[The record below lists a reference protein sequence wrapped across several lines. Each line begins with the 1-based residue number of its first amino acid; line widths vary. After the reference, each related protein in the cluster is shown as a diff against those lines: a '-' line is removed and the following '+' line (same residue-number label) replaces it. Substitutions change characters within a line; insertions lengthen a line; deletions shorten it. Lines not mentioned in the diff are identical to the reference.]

1 MQNRARA
8 RWIGRRLRRA
18 AALGMAVSWL
28 CLGGYDGAL
37 GAAASPTNPK
47 AKSLFGEADGAAGF
61 RTWLPRALAGD
72 PAAAYKIGRAYSEG
86 QRHRADFAEAAH
98 WFRKAARAG
107 HAPAQAD
114 LAMLYG
120 KGLGVPRDYVK
131 AYAWFAVAAE
141 NGDYGL
147 SGDQAGELR
156 HMMAAF
162 LTPDQRRE
170 AERLAAELR
179 NPSDP

>member
-1 MQNRARA
+1 MRKMTGAKWA
-8 RWIGRRLRRA
+8 GRWLRRA
-18 AALGMAVSWL
+18 ATLSVAVSWL

-37 GAAASPTNPK
+37 GAAAPMTDPNGN
-47 AKSLFGEADGAAGF
+47 SLSGAQDGAAGF
-61 RTWLPRALAGD
+61 KILLPRALAGD
-72 PAAAYKIGRAYSEG
+72 SGAAYKIGRAYSEG

-156 HMMAAF
+156 DMMAAF
-162 LTPDQRRE
+162 LTPAQRRE